1 MATTRPPTAHPYDDS
16 DVIDARAPRFNQGTV
31 GVVAVIALLTGWWW
45 LFGLLALQLTL
56 GLTLGRRWCLPCVF
70 YFEVVQPRF
79 GEGPVEDSRPPRF
92 ANLVGATL
100 LWFTTLAYAVG
111 LPVVGLVPGIAV
123 AVLAL
128 LAASTGL
135 CVGCELYRFASRL
148 RGVRAGVV
156 GTLDLAELGVPA
168 TGGAPAAA
176 VTVVQFTHP
185 LCSACREL
193 AQRLAG
199 GDRPFVEVD
208 VSQRPELA
216 RRYHVAVVPTA
227 FAVAGDGTVLER
239 LA

>member
-1 MATTRPPTAHPYDDS
+1 MATTRPPTAHPYHDTE
-16 DVIDARAPRFNQGTV
+16 VIDARAPRLNQGTV

-56 GLTLGRRWCLPCVF
+56 GLTLGRRWCLPCVL

-92 ANLVGATL
+92 ANVLGATL
-100 LWFTTLAYAVG
+100 LWVTAVAFAAG
-111 LPVVGLVPGIAV
+111 VPVVGTVLGAAV

-128 LAASTGL
+128 LAATTGL
-135 CVGCELYRFASRL
+135 CVGCELYRLASRF
-148 RGVRAGVV
+148 RGVRPGEV
-156 GTLDLAELGVPA
+156 GAVDLAELGVPA
-168 TGGAPAAA
+168 GGGPG
-176 VTVVQFTHP
+176 VTVVEFTHP

-208 VSQRPELA
+208 VSRRPELA

-227 FAVAGDGTVLER
+227 FAVAGDGTVVER

>member
-1 MATTRPPTAHPYDDS
+1 MATTSPPTAHPYDDT
-16 DVIDARAPRFNQGTV
+16 DVIDARAPRFNQAVV
-31 GVVAVIALLTGWWW
+31 GIVAAIALLTGWWW
-45 LFGLLALQLTL
+45 LFALVALQLTL

-70 YFEVVQPRF
+70 YFQVVQPRI

-100 LWFTTLAYAVG
+100 LWATALAYAVG
-111 LPVVGLVPGIAV
+111 LSLLGTIFGTVV

-135 CVGCELYRFASRL
+135 CAGCELYRLISRL
-148 RGVRAGVV
+148 RGVRAGEV
-156 GTLDLAELGVPA
+156 GAVDLAELGV
-168 TGGAPAAA
+168 AAA
-176 VTVVQFTHP
+176 GVTVVQFTHP

-199 GDRPFVEVD
+199 GDRPVVSVD
-208 VSQRPELA
+208 VSKRPELA

-227 FAVAGDGTVLER
+227 FAVAGDGTVVER